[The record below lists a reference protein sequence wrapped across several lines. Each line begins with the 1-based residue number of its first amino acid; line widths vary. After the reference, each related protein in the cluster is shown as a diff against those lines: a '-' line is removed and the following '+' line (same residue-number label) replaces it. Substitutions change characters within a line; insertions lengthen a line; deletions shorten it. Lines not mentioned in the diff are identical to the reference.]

1 MLPSRLTHNA
11 EVTTSHMTELATF
24 ARKWLAPSTYHNM
37 YVVENNVVH
46 AALKQ
51 NMINLCFSS
60 TSIQSSFPSF
70 LTHKEWYLGLGHVS
84 LSFPVLIKNAVR
96 PSSAIPDSVIIP
108 NKNG

>member
-1 MLPSRLTHNA
+1 
-11 EVTTSHMTELATF
+11 MTELATF

-37 YVVENNVVH
+37 YVVENSVVH

-60 TSIQSSFPSF
+60 TSILSKFQSCS
-70 LTHKEWYLGLGHVS
+70 THKEWYLGLGHVPF
-84 LSFPVLIKNAVR
+84 SFPALIKNEVR
-96 PSSAIPDSVIIP
+96 PSSAIPDSVIIA

>member
-1 MLPSRLTHNA
+1 
-11 EVTTSHMTELATF
+11 MTELATF

-37 YVVENNVVH
+37 YVVENSVVH

-51 NMINLCFSS
+51 NMINLHFSS
-60 TSIQSSFPSF
+60 TSIQPTFQSSS
-70 LTHKEWYLGLGHVS
+70 THKEWYLALGHVS
-84 LSFPVLIKNAVR
+84 LSFPALIKNEVR